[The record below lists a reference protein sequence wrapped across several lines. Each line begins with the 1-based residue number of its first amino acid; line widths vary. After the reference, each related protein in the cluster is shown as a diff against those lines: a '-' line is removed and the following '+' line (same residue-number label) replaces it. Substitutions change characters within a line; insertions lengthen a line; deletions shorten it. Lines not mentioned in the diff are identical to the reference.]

1 MPPKKTGS
9 KAAQPDMK
17 ALAAEMMLPLK
28 QGKLVASRDQF
39 HVTVDGRKMVVPPL
53 AVTDAGQLK
62 RLAGK
67 QVAVLVSKRNIVA
80 IGGVTFKPPII
91 VCYIPAPDI
100 IKAIEPQFRELL
112 LKNYVDKGVITEDQA
127 QRL

>member
-1 MPPKKTGS
+1 
-9 KAAQPDMK
+9 MK
-17 ALAAEMMLPLK
+17 ALATEMNLPLK

-39 HVTVDGRKMVVPPL
+39 YVTVEGKKMAVPPL

-67 QVAVLVSKRNIVA
+67 PVAVLVSKRNIVA

-100 IKAIEPQFRELL
+100 IKAIEPAFRALL
-112 LKNYVDKGVITEDQA
+112 LKSYVDKGVINEEQA

>member
-9 KAAQPDMK
+9 RAAGPDMK
-17 ALAAEMMLPLK
+17 ALAAEMKLPLK

-39 HVTVDGRKMVVPPL
+39 HVTVDGRKMAVPPL

-80 IGGVTFKPPII
+80 IGGVSFKPPII